1 MKISKIG
8 TKAWQRLVGVYN
20 RHWNY
25 SHIRVY
31 LVSKSVLDLGM
42 LVRKLKLH

>member
-8 TKAWQRLVGVYN
+8 IKAWQRLVGVYN
-20 RHWNY
+20 EHWNY
-25 SHIRVY
+25 SYIHAH
-31 LVSKSVLDLGM
+31 LVSKSELDLGM